1 MKLTRGVQVFDFVKV
16 ERTKIKM
23 GNMNVIKVEYRDRN
37 EIKIANSILLAN
49 LDKRKIEINNYTT
62 NK

>member
-37 EIKIANSILLAN
+37 EIKIANGKFNI
-49 LDKRKIEINNYTT
+49 INQLRQEEN
-62 NK
+62 